1 MTARQKFVLISI
13 VSTVFVLGVSYFWH
27 FAILAFVL
35 ILPLIVVGIWD
46 MSQKT
51 QTLRRLYPLVC
62 HFRYFLESFRPE
74 IQQYFIESD
83 TNGMPISR
91 EYRTLVYQRA
101 KGARDTR
108 AFGSVFENNRVG
120 AEWLN
125 HSLDPEPIHD
135 PNPRITFGEKNCKQP
150 YAASPLNISA
160 MSYGALSK
168 SAIEALNMGAKKDN
182 FAHNTGEGGVSP
194 YHLKHGG
201 DLIWQVGTGYF
212 GCRSDDGG
220 FSAEKF
226 IETAS
231 QKSIKMIEI
240 KLSQGA
246 KPGHGG
252 ILPGAKVTAEI
263 AEIRGVPIGE
273 AVISPPAHTAFSTP
287 QGLLDFVAELRE
299 LSGGKPVGF
308 KLCIGHKTE
317 FLAICKAMQKSG
329 MTPDFITVDG
339 SEGGTGAAPIEL
351 MNSVGTPMR
360 DGLTFVHNAL
370 IGFGVRDDI
379 RIIVAGKVI
388 SAFHMMRVLA
398 LGADTINSARGMMF
412 ALGCIQS
419 RHCNTDK
426 CPTGIATQDPA
437 RYKNLDIDIKGKRVA
452 NYHKAMIHYL
462 ADLLAVSGLTHT
474 EQVLPRHINRRVSEN
489 EIATYA
495 EIYPTLDDGCLLQKS
510 TVPKKWRMDWTMSDG
525 NSWDPILPVKKKV
538 PVKKKASVKKKTTAS

>member
-1 MTARQKFVLISI
+1 MTTARQLFVVISI
-13 VSTVFVLGVSYFWH
+13 AVSLLIIAWS
-27 FAILAFVL
+27 FAWSPILWAFVL
-35 ILPLIVVGIWD
+35 VGPIILVGIND
-46 MSQKT
+46 MMQKGK
-51 QTLRRLYPLVC
+51 TLRRLYPVVS

-91 EYRTLVYQRA
+91 EYRTLVYQRS

-108 AFGSVFENNRVG
+108 AFGTVFDPNRVG

-125 HSLDPEPIHD
+125 HSLSPQPIHNE
-135 PNPRITFGEKNCKQP
+135 NPRIIFGEKNCKQP
-150 YAASPLNISA
+150 YAAAPLNISA

-168 SAIEALNMGAKKDN
+168 NAIEALNKGAKLGG

-212 GCRSDDGG
+212 GCRSKEGG

-226 IETAS
+226 KETAS
-231 QKSIKMIEI
+231 QESIKMIEI

-252 ILPGAKVTAEI
+252 ILPAAKVNAEV
-263 AEIRGVPIGE
+263 AQIRGVPIGE

-287 QGLLDFVAELRE
+287 QGLLDFVAQLRE
-299 LSGGKPVGF
+299 LSGGKPIGF

-317 FLAICKAMQKSG
+317 FLALCKAMQKSG
-329 MTPDFITVDG
+329 ITPDFITVDG

-351 MNSVGTPMR
+351 SNSVGTPMR
-360 DGLTFVHNAL
+360 DGLTFVHNSL
-370 IGFGVRDDI
+370 IGFGVRQDI
-379 RIIVAGKVI
+379 RIIVAGKVV

-398 LGADTINSARGMMF
+398 LGADTINSARGMLF
-412 ALGCIQS
+412 SLGCIQS

-437 RYKNLDIDIKGKRVA
+437 RYKNLDIDVKSKRVST
-452 NYHKAMIHYL
+452 YHGSMIHHL
-462 ADLLAVSGLTHT
+462 VDLLAVSGLTHT
-474 EQVLPRHINRRVSEN
+474 EEVLPRHINRRVSEN
-489 EIATYA
+489 HVATYA
-495 EIYPTLDDGCLLQKS
+495 EIYPTLEDGCLRKKA
-510 TVPKKWRMDWTMSDG
+510 TVPDDWIFNWVMA
-525 NSWDPILPVKKKV
+525 NEKSWEPILPNKKLSK
-538 PVKKKASVKKKTTAS
+538 KKKAVA

>member
-1 MTARQKFVLISI
+1 MTARTNFVVISI
-13 VSTVFVLGVSYFWH
+13 ATTVFILVLSYFWRT
-27 FAILAFVL
+27 ALYAFIVV
-35 ILPLIVVGIWD
+35 LPLIAVGIRD
-46 MSQKT
+46 MTQRY
-51 QTLRRLYPLVC
+51 QTLRRLYPVVS
-62 HFRYFLESFRPE
+62 HFRYFLESYRPE

-91 EYRTLVYQRA
+91 EFRTLVYQRA
-101 KGARDTR
+101 KGERDTR
-108 AFGSVFENNRVG
+108 AFGSVFDNNRVG

-125 HSLDPEPIHD
+125 HSLDPETIND
-135 PNPRITFGEKNCKQP
+135 ANPRIIFGEKNCTQP

-212 GCRSDDGG
+212 GCRADDGG
-220 FSAEKF
+220 FSEEKF
-226 IETAS
+226 VKTAS
-231 QKSIKMIEI
+231 QESVKMIEI

-252 ILPGAKVTAEI
+252 ILPAAKVNQEVAD
-263 AEIRGVPIGE
+263 IRGVPIGE
-273 AVISPPAHTAFSTP
+273 DVISPSAHSAFSSP
-287 QGLLDFVAELRE
+287 QGLLDFVAKLRE

-351 MNSVGTPMR
+351 LNSVGTPMR
-360 DGLTFVHNAL
+360 EGLNFVHNAL
-370 IGFGVRDDI
+370 IGFGLRDDI

-398 LGADTINSARGMMF
+398 LGADTINSARAMMF

-437 RYKNLDIDIKGKRVA
+437 RYKNLDIDIKGQRVA
-452 NYHKAMIHYL
+452 NYHKSMIHHL
-462 ADLLAVSGLTHT
+462 VDLLAVSGLTHT

-489 EIATYA
+489 DIATYA
-495 EIYPTLDDGCLLQKS
+495 EIYPTLDDGCLLKKS
-510 TVPKKWRMDWTMSDG
+510 TVPEKWRIDWAMSDG
-525 NSWDPILPVKKKV
+525 NSWDPNLPVTKK
-538 PVKKKASVKKKTTAS
+538 KKKAEAA

>member
-1 MTARQKFVLISI
+1 MTTARQLFVVISI
-13 VSTVFVLGVSYFWH
+13 AVTLF
-27 FAILAFVL
+27 IITLAFFWPAALFAFL
-35 ILPLIVVGIWD
+35 IVGPLIAVGVVD
-46 MSQKT
+46 MT
-51 QTLRRLYPLVC
+51 QRTKTLRRLYPLVC

-91 EYRTLVYQRA
+91 EYRTLVYQRS

-108 AFGSVFENNRVG
+108 AFGTVFDANRVG

-125 HSLDPEPIHD
+125 HSLSPEPIHD
-135 PNPRITFGEKNCKQP
+135 NNPRIIFGEKHCKQP

-168 SAIEALNMGAKKDN
+168 NAIEALNKGAKLGG

-212 GCRSDDGG
+212 GCRADDGG

-226 IETAS
+226 KKTAAQET
-231 QKSIKMIEI
+231 IKMIEV

-252 ILPGAKVTAEI
+252 ILPAAKVNEEV
-263 AEIRGVPIGE
+263 AEIRGVPVGK
-273 AVISPPAHTAFSTP
+273 AVISPPGHSAFSTP
-287 QGLLDFVAELRE
+287 QGLLDFIAQLRE

-317 FLAICKAMQKSG
+317 FIALCKAMQKSG
-329 MTPDFITVDG
+329 ITPDFITVDG

-351 MNSVGTPMR
+351 TNSVGTPMR
-360 DGLTFVHNAL
+360 DGLHFVHNAL
-370 IGFGVRDDI
+370 IGFGVREDI

-412 ALGCIQS
+412 AIGCIQS

-437 RYKNLDIDIKGKRVA
+437 RYKNLDIDVKGDRVS
-452 NYHKAMIHYL
+452 NYHSSMIHHL
-462 ADLLAVSGLTHT
+462 VDLLAVSGLTHT
-474 EQVLPRHINRRVSEN
+474 DQVLPRHINRRVSEN
-489 EIATYA
+489 HVATYA
-495 EIYPTLDDGCLLQKS
+495 EIYPTIQQGCLTKKS
-510 TVPKKWRMDWTMSDG
+510 TVPDNWLMDWNMADV
-525 NSWDPILPVKKKV
+525 NSWDPILPGTK
-538 PVKKKASVKKKTTAS
+538 PVRKKKKATAA

>member
-1 MTARQKFVLISI
+1 MTTARQLFVVISVAVTLFI
-13 VSTVFVLGVSYFWH
+13 IT
-27 FAILAFVL
+27 LAFFWPAALFAFL
-35 ILPLIVVGIWD
+35 IVGPLIAVGIVD
-46 MSQKT
+46 MTQKT
-51 QTLRRLYPLVC
+51 KTLRRLYPLVC

-91 EYRTLVYQRA
+91 EYRTLVYQRS

-108 AFGSVFENNRVG
+108 AFGTVFDANRVG

-125 HSLDPEPIHD
+125 HSLSPEPIHD
-135 PNPRITFGEKNCKQP
+135 NNPRIIFGEKNCQQP

-160 MSYGALSK
+160 MSYGSLSK
-168 SAIEALNMGAKKDN
+168 NAIEALNKGAKLGG

-212 GCRSDDGG
+212 GCRADDGG

-226 IETAS
+226 KETAA
-231 QKSIKMIEI
+231 QESIKMIEI

-252 ILPGAKVTAEI
+252 ILPAAKVNEEVAK
-263 AEIRGVPIGE
+263 IRGVPVGK
-273 AVISPPAHTAFSTP
+273 AVISPPGHSAFSTP
-287 QGLLDFVAELRE
+287 QGLLDFVAQLRE

-317 FLAICKAMQKSG
+317 FIALCKAMQKSG
-329 MTPDFITVDG
+329 ITPDFITVDG

-351 MNSVGTPMR
+351 TNSVGTPMR
-360 DGLTFVHNAL
+360 DGLHFVHNAL

-412 ALGCIQS
+412 AIGCIQS

-437 RYKNLDIDIKGKRVA
+437 RYKNLDVDVKGDRVS
-452 NYHKAMIHYL
+452 NYHSSMIHHL
-462 ADLLAVSGLTHT
+462 VDLLAVSGLTHT
-474 EQVLPRHINRRVSEN
+474 DQVLPRHINRRVSEN
-489 EIATYA
+489 HVATYA
-495 EIYPTLDDGCLLQKS
+495 EIYPTIKDGCLTKKA
-510 TVPKKWRMDWTMSDG
+510 TVPDNWLMDWNMADV
-525 NSWDPILPVKKKV
+525 NNWDPILPGSKPSKKKKKV
-538 PVKKKASVKKKTTAS
+538 AA

>member
-1 MTARQKFVLISI
+1 MTQK
-13 VSTVFVLGVSYFWH
+13 H
-27 FAILAFVL
+27 
-35 ILPLIVVGIWD
+35 
-46 MSQKT
+46 
-51 QTLRRLYPLVC
+51 QTLKRLYPVVS
-62 HFRYFLESFRPE
+62 HIRYFLESFRPE

-101 KGARDTR
+101 KGERDTR
-108 AFGSVFENNRVG
+108 AFGSVFEANKVG

-125 HSLDPEPIHD
+125 HSLNPEKIQNEDPRVI
-135 PNPRITFGEKNCKQP
+135 FGDKHCKQP

-168 SAIEALNMGAKKDN
+168 HAIEALNMGAKMDN

-212 GCRSDDGG
+212 GCRSEEGG

-226 IETAS
+226 KITAA

-252 ILPGAKVTAEI
+252 ILPALKVNQEI
-263 AEIRGVPIGE
+263 AEIRGVPIGK

-398 LGADTINSARGMMF
+398 LGADTINSARGMLF

-437 RYKNLDIDIKGKRVA
+437 RYKNLNIDIKGKRVA
-452 NYHKAMIHYL
+452 TYHKSMIHYL
-462 ADLLAVSGLTHT
+462 VDLLAVSGLTHT
-474 EQVLPRHINRRVSEN
+474 EQVLPRHINRRISEN
-489 EIATYA
+489 EISTYA
-495 EIYPTLDDGCLLQKS
+495 EIYPTIEEGCLLKKS
-510 TVPKKWRMDWTMSDG
+510 TVPEKWRMDWIMSDG
-525 NSWDPILPVKKKV
+525 ESWHPILPVIQKNRA
-538 PVKKKASVKKKTTAS
+538 VKKSVAAKSS